1 MSEKPEYNDKIIEAY
16 LLAPAVF
23 MTHAPHPI
31 FILTSLAEDIEAI
44 FHWLGARIIELED
57 CYRDFFLNVYALILI
72 VFMIF
77 FPQSFSFCFLRAACI
92 FSSSY
97 IKKLHWH
104 FWYI

>member
-44 FHWLGARIIELED
+44 FHWLGTRTYELKD
-57 CYRDFFLNVYALILI
+57 CYKDFLFFNIYALRGRSQTT
-72 VFMIF
+72 FT
-77 FPQSFSFCFLRAACI
+77 RGGG
-92 FSSSY
+92 
-97 IKKLHWH
+97 
-104 FWYI
+104 

>member
-44 FHWLGARIIELED
+44 FHWLGTRIIELED
-57 CYRDFFLNVYALILI
+57 C
-72 VFMIF
+72 
-77 FPQSFSFCFLRAACI
+77 
-92 FSSSY
+92 
-97 IKKLHWH
+97 
-104 FWYI
+104 